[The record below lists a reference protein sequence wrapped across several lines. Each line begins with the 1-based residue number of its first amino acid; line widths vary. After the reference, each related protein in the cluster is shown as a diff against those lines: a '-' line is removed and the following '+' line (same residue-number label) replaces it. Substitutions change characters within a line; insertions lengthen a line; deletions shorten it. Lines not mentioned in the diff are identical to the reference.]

1 MKKFE
6 PLDISNLL
14 YQIDG
19 SHDVFGK
26 LASTELP
33 LNSGF
38 FHSSVNR
45 YMLTSNLIQYHCPT
59 LKPVVLDYG
68 CGAGSFKS
76 FWDKNYQTGNK
87 KEISYTGLEVNTA
100 YVGEGIA
107 AGHCI
112 RYFDANNADIR
123 TTDVPAQP
131 DVVLMQQFAEHIDQ
145 RSFDYLLEYT
155 FESLSSTGIFIV
167 SSPNPSNN
175 EKIMEHHHD
184 YEYTL
189 DEMIGKLECFGFRVV
204 MRFGWMGFG
213 TPNFDKLSDSERS
226 IYDKLRFISD
236 GYANSVMC
244 MINSD
249 FAPYYYLVL
258 TK

>member
-6 PLDISNLL
+6 PLDITNPL

-19 SHDVFGK
+19 SYDVFGK
-26 LASTELP
+26 LAETSLS

-38 FHSSVNR
+38 YHSSVNR
-45 YMLTSNLIQYHCPT
+45 YMLTSNLIQYHTSVLSPT
-59 LKPVVLDYG
+59 VVDYG

-76 FWDKNYQTGNK
+76 FWDKNYQTSGK
-87 KEISYTGLEVNTA
+87 KEINYTGLEVNVS
-100 YVGEGIA
+100 YVGEGIRK
-107 AGHCI
+107 GHCI
-112 RYFDANNADIR
+112 RYFDANNNDIR
-123 TTDVPAQP
+123 SIAVPAQS
-131 DVVLMQQFAEHIDQ
+131 DVVLMQQFVEHIDQ
-145 RSFDYLLEYT
+145 RALDYLLDYT
-155 FESLSSTGIFIV
+155 CETLSDNGILII
-167 SSPNPSNN
+167 SSPNPTNN
-175 EKIMEHHHD
+175 EKVMEHHHD

-189 DEMIGKLECFGFRVV
+189 NEMVEKVAGFGFKVK

-213 TPNFDKLSDSERS
+213 TPNFSRLTDEQKD
-226 IYDKLRFISD
+226 IYNKLRFISD

-258 TK
+258 SK